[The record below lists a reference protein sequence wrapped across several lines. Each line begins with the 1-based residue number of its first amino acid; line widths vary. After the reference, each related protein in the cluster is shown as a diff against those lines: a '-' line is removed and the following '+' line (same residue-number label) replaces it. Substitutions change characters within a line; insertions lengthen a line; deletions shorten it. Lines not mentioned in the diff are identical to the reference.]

1 MNATLYFERKEKNK
15 MKKLTKMLASTAMLV
30 GLAACGKAS
39 GPSWQSLVKKYLAN
53 QGLDKSV
60 VVDLP
65 SGSALSGLKATV
77 DSEPGFFDEVSV
89 TLTGKDQ
96 DKVGAAWQFLAG
108 SLASSENWELTYYSD
123 ETVMAATTPVE
134 VLSGKSTFEAGGQYC
149 EYLASLT
156 ATSVEEIWD
165 TYIISFSARIGSL
178 LSSEEAYA
186 LQQKVEAN
194 YGLQNTMFNAE
205 AFQVASGYY
214 FNAFTADYVSTG
226 KKFAAELL
234 ATPDFAD
241 YTDDSDDSKG
251 FLYKH
256 FAVTGDLAALA
267 VEAEA
272 KLSGLSGWVLVSDF
286 EQDSY
291 GDFYGTYETSDYS
304 IDVGVVDWSE
314 DYDCYSIE
322 LTIQDKSFES
332 CGLSGLSLVGDEVP
346 AEETT
351 ESASARFAAQAN
363 AEGAVIFDELA
374 AVGAPYRGH
383 SVESWE
389 ETDEES
395 QEVKKCDLKA
405 RFEDDGEGK
414 FSFASYSD
422 TKFKTFADGNADL
435 MQAMP
440 GGFTTALPE
449 LSGVEVYSSVSTD
462 EETSEVSARLLAYD
476 YFDDETSY
484 YGYLTRQYIALF
496 SSDYWSSQQVHLSDG
511 QGGTIV
517 AMQFVSKEVQND
529 KLMKLWVWTDE
540 NDESGN
546 GYLHVQPGLEAL
558 NPWNAEK
565 VAAFVEK
572 AGFYTEEGDTKTP
585 TVVVPAP
592 TDAVLTGNVWSIT
605 EYSDTVRQ
613 EAFDKSATE
622 FDAYVALFAAEA
634 WDKIE
639 NGTNDVSFMSK
650 VTVTSESGVVSYIQ
664 VDVSFNAQNTLTV
677 DVSVGTVFN
686 ADYIAALFAAV
697 GYQGVDA
704 SALKTAFEA
713 GHIDAHSSV
722 SISSSEIYI
731 NFTFLDQDGLN
742 AVVSFGQGLASFDI
756 GGPYKL
762 QNGDYVFAAVT
773 EAGGLDTSKPYVYFT
788 TSGSV
793 QIVLPRPQQA

>member
-1 MNATLYFERKEKNK
+1 

-39 GPSWQSLVKKYLAN
+39 GPSWQSLVKKFLAN

-89 TLTGKDQ
+89 TFTGKDQ
-96 DKVGAAWQFLAG
+96 DKVDAAWQFFAD
-108 SLASSENWELTYYSD
+108 SLADSENWELTYYSD
-123 ETVMAATTPVE
+123 ETVMASTTPIE
-134 VLSGKSTFEAGGQYC
+134 VISGKSTFEAGGQYC

-178 LSSEEAYA
+178 LSSGEAYA

-241 YTDDSDDSKG
+241 YTDDSSDSRG
-251 FLYKH
+251 LLYKD

-267 VEAEA
+267 VETEA

-286 EQDSY
+286 EKDSE
-291 GDFYGTYETSDYS
+291 GDYAGTYEYDGKYVVE
-304 IDVGVVDWSE
+304 VGVVDYSQTQ
-314 DYDCYSIE
+314 YNCYSVEIS
-322 LTIQDKSFES
+322 IQDKSFEN
-332 CGLSGLSLVGDEVP
+332 CGLSSLSLVGDEVP

-363 AEGAVIFDELA
+363 PAGAVIFDELA

-422 TKFKTFADGNADL
+422 TKFKTFAEGNADL
-435 MQAMP
+435 MTAMP
-440 GGFTTALPE
+440 GGFTTELPE
-449 LSGVEVYSSVSTD
+449 LSGVEVYSYVKTD
-462 EETSEVSARLLAYD
+462 EKTSEVSAGLIAYD
-476 YFDDETSY
+476 YFDQKDSY

-496 SSDYWSSQQVHLSDG
+496 SSEQWSSQQVYLSDG
-511 QGGTIV
+511 QDGKIV

-622 FDAYVALFAAEA
+622 FDAYVALFDSAV
-634 WDKIE
+634 WDKVE
-639 NGTNDVSFMSK
+639 NGTNNVSFMSK
-650 VTVTSESGVVSYIQ
+650 VTVTDSQTGVVSYIQ
-664 VDVSFNAQNTLTV
+664 VDVSLNAQNTLTV

-722 SISSSEIYI
+722 AITSSAIYI
-731 NFTFLDQDGLN
+731 DFTFLDQDGLN
-742 AVVSFGQGLASFDI
+742 AVVAFGRGLSSFDI

-788 TSGSV
+788 LTGSV

>member
-1 MNATLYFERKEKNK
+1 

-77 DSEPGFFDEVSV
+77 DSEPGFFGEVSA

-108 SLASSENWELTYYSD
+108 SLADSENWELTYYSD
-123 ETVMAATTPVE
+123 ETVLASTTPVE

-156 ATSVEEIWD
+156 ATSVEELWD

-251 FLYKH
+251 FLYKD

-383 SVESWE
+383 SVDSWE
-389 ETDEES
+389 ETDEET
-395 QEVKKCDLKA
+395 QEDETFDLKV
-405 RFEDDGEGK
+405 RFEGDGEGK

-422 TKFKTFADGNADL
+422 TKFKSFADGNADL
-435 MQAMP
+435 IQAMP

-639 NGTNDVSFMSK
+639 NGTNDVSFISK
-650 VTVTSESGVVSYIQ
+650 VTVTDSQTGVVSYIQ
-664 VDVSFNAQNTLTV
+664 VDVSLNAQNTLTV

-722 SISSSEIYI
+722 AITSSAIYI
-731 NFTFLDQDGLN
+731 DFTFLDQDGLN
-742 AVVSFGQGLASFDI
+742 AVVAFGQGLSSFDI

-788 TSGSV
+788 LTGTV